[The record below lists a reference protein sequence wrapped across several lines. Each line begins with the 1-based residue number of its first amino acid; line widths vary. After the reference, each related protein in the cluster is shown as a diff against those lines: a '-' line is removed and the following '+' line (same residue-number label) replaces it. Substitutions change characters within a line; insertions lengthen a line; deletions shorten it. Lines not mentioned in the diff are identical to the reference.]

1 MEKRFVVRKRE
12 MLAECDVSSDLF
24 ADWEQ
29 RLAEF
34 VEPFAA
40 LLEQEKQQEHVAT
53 YLSGLLS
60 NVERKNAESIA
71 YEHDQNRNVLQHFIG
86 QAPWEDSPQR
96 RELARQVG
104 RELGEADGVLVF
116 DPSGFVKKGCESAGV
131 ARQWCGRLGKVD
143 NCQVGVYLAY
153 VARREHA
160 LVDVRLYLP
169 EEWAKDKKRRK
180 KAGVPQ
186 EVRFATRHELAL
198 QMLDEH
204 GATLPHRWITG
215 DDEMGRPSG
224 FRRKLRERKEQ
235 YLLMVPS
242 NTTIR
247 DLDAQPPEYGGHG
260 RRPQQPFQRV
270 DRWAAALPKSA
281 WTECNVRDG
290 AKGPLVVEVA
300 RCRVLTRTERS
311 QPHEEEA
318 LLVFRAKQEDGTWK
332 HDYALSNAAA
342 ETPLA
347 EFARVFK
354 AEHRIEECFQRG
366 KSEAGLADY
375 EVRGWRGWHHHQTL
389 SIIGAWFLT
398 RETLRGKKMHAG
410 VDRPTSPRRFGATL
424 GRSNWPLQLRR
435 RQPPHR
441 PPTPPQHPG
450 GILSL
455 ETTQTPAALAHKPT
469 TIA

>member
-1 MEKRFVVRKRE
+1 MERRFLVRKRE
-12 MLAECDVSSDLF
+12 LLAECDVGSDLF

-29 RLAEF
+29 RLSEF

-40 LLEQEKQQEHVAT
+40 LLGQEKQQAHAAT

-60 NVERKNAESIA
+60 NVQRKNVESIA
-71 YEHDQNRNVLQHFIG
+71 YEHDQDRKNLQHFIG
-86 QAPWEDSPQR
+86 QAAWSDASQR
-96 RELARQVG
+96 AELARQVG
-104 RELGEADGVLVF
+104 GELGEPDGVLVF
-116 DPSGFVKKGCESAGV
+116 DPSGFPKKGCESAGV

-160 LVDVRLYLP
+160 LVDTRLYLP

-180 KAGVPQ
+180 KAGVPK

-215 DDEMGRPSG
+215 DDEMGRSSG
-224 FRRKLRERKEQ
+224 FRRELRGRKEQ

-247 DLDAQPPEYGGHG
+247 DLDSPLPAHHGKGRPPK
-260 RRPQQPFQRV
+260 QPFQGV

-300 RCRVLTRTERS
+300 RCRVLARIERS
-311 QPHEEEA
+311 KPDGEET

-389 SIIGAWFLT
+389 SLMAAWFIT
-398 RETLRGKKMHAG
+398 RETLRGKKIHAG
-410 VDRPTSPRRFGATL
+410 IDRPASPRGFGATL
-424 GRSNWPLQLRR
+424 GRAIWPLQFRR
-435 RQPPHR
+435 RQPPDHA
-441 PPTPPQHPG
+441 PTTPQHARGVLP
-450 GILSL
+450 L
-455 ETTQTPAALAHKPT
+455 EKSQTLAPL
-469 TIA
+469 AD